1 MDKCPACGYME
12 PTKNKSQ
19 HTAMNEYVIDHMSK
33 DDVKEGA
40 KVINS
45 DERYITIKEV
55 KHRRADLPFGAP
67 EKAPEKVKSVI
78 PNAAPSDVIV
88 HKGPPIN
95 VMPKI
100 EESKPVMTGS
110 VGIAGNAVIKEI
122 AKSQE
127 VKMSETAIKEI
138 GK

>member
-45 DERYITIKEV
+45 DERYIIIKGV
-55 KHRRADLPFGAP
+55 KHRRANLPFGAP

-78 PNAAPSDVIV
+78 LNAAPSDVKV
-88 HKGPPIN
+88 VK
-95 VMPKI
+95 
-100 EESKPVMTGS
+100 EAPVVVSG
-110 VGIAGNAVIKEI
+110 V
-122 AKSQE
+122 
-127 VKMSETAIKEI
+127 KEI